1 METIAFV
8 LKIVVSI
15 LLSMVALASLLRG
28 IYLWIQLWRAQGE
41 SYSQVAFKVARLNF
55 AAGALISVT
64 VFLWN
69 PAILVLLVFLGFS
82 LIGALTM
89 YQAVAGPYQA
99 ANWLR
104 KIEHSRK
111 PQSSKKIDEGSQ

>member
-8 LKIVVSI
+8 LKVVVSI
-15 LLSMVALASLLRG
+15 LLSMAALASLLRG
-28 IYLWIQLWRAQGE
+28 IYVWIWLWRAQGE
-41 SYSQVAFKVARLNF
+41 SYSQVAFKVAILNF
-55 AAGALISVT
+55 ATGALISVT

-69 PAILVLLVFLGFS
+69 PVILVLLVFLGFS
-82 LIGALTM
+82 FIGALTM

-104 KIEHSRK
+104 RIERSRK
-111 PQSSKKIDEGSQ
+111 SQSSEKTDERSQ

>member
-1 METIAFV
+1 MGTVAFV
-8 LKIVVSI
+8 LKIVVTI

-28 IYLWIQLWRAQGE
+28 LYLWIQLWRTQGE
-41 SYSQVAFKVARLNF
+41 SYSQVALKAAKLNF

-69 PAILVLLVFLGFS
+69 PVILVLLVFLGLS

-89 YQAVAGPYQA
+89 YQVVAGPYQA

-104 KIEHSRK
+104 KIERSHKS
-111 PQSSKKIDEGSQ
+111 QSSKKTDEGSQ